1 MKYKLIVVVF
11 RCPINE
17 ETGESAISKKKS
29 EAGSRSKGHFE
40 FLNLNISLLNGC
52 QVLIFEI

>member
-1 MKYKLIVVVF
+1 MKYKLIMVVF

-17 ETGESAISKKKS
+17 ETGELAISKKKS

-40 FLNLNISLLNGC
+40 FLNFNISLLNGR

>member
-1 MKYKLIVVVF
+1 MVVF

-17 ETGESAISKKKS
+17 ETGELAISKKKS

-40 FLNLNISLLNGC
+40 FLNLNISLLNGR

>member
-1 MKYKLIVVVF
+1 MVVF

-40 FLNLNISLLNGC
+40 FLNLNISLLNGR